1 MNKKLIVSS
10 ILAIAFLST
19 TVAPA
24 VVSATDDHP
33 VEKQVINKPLIKDDK
48 LKPKTLKK
56 FKEKPRTLKVLKK
69 VKKKRLLYKA
79 KPAERKKFRK
89 ELKERKLKIKKVGKK
104 HRTDFRKKIK
114 STKKRARLAAAH
126 RRAFHMLKRFHFANA
141 RYSNIIERIERR
153 IKKLEANDVDVTS
166 LVVLLEEAKN
176 LQAETEDKLA
186 SVKEKYESLLTGDS
200 PKEAAMAARALA
212 KELKGDLKSIHAK
225 VVELIKAL
233 KALKK

>member
-24 VVSATDDHP
+24 VVSATDHP
-33 VEKQVINKPLIKDDK
+33 VKKQVINKQLIKDDE
-48 LKPKTLKK
+48 LNPKTLKK
-56 FKEKPRTLKVLKK
+56 EKPRALKVLKK
-69 VKKKRLLYKA
+69 VKKKRSLYKA

-89 ELKERKLKIKKVGKK
+89 ELKERKLRIKKVGKK

-114 STKKRARLAAAH
+114 STKKRARLAVAH
-126 RRAFHMLKRFHFANA
+126 RRAFHMLRRFRFANA

-153 IKKLEANDVDVTS
+153 IKKLEANDVDITS

-176 LQAETEDKLA
+176 LQAEAEDKLA

>member
-24 VVSATDDHP
+24 VVSATDHP
-33 VEKQVINKPLIKDDK
+33 VKKQVINKQLIKDDE
-48 LKPKTLKK
+48 LNPKTLKK
-56 FKEKPRTLKVLKK
+56 EKPRALKVLKK
-69 VKKKRLLYKA
+69 VKKKRSLYKA
-79 KPAERKKFRK
+79 KPAERKKFRE
-89 ELKERKLKIKKVGKK
+89 ELKERKLRIKKVGKK
-104 HRTDFRKKIK
+104 HRADFRKKIK
-114 STKKRARLAAAH
+114 STKKRARLAVAH
-126 RRAFHMLKRFHFANA
+126 RRAFHMLRRFRFANA

-153 IKKLEANDVDVTS
+153 IKKLEANDVDITS

-176 LQAETEDKLA
+176 LQAEAEDKLA

>member
-24 VVSATDDHP
+24 VVSATDHP
-33 VEKQVINKPLIKDDK
+33 VKKQVVNKQLIKDDE

-56 FKEKPRTLKVLKK
+56 FKEKPRALKVLKK
-69 VKKKRLLYKA
+69 VKKKRSLYKA

-89 ELKERKLKIKKVGKK
+89 KLKERKLKIKKVGKK

-114 STKKRARLAAAH
+114 STKKRARLAVAH
-126 RRAFHMLKRFHFANA
+126 RRAFHMLRRFRFANA

-153 IKKLEANDVDVTS
+153 IKKLEANDVDITS

>member
-24 VVSATDDHP
+24 VVSATDHP
-33 VEKQVINKPLIKDDK
+33 VKKQVINKQFIKDDE

-56 FKEKPRTLKVLKK
+56 EKPRALKVLKK
-69 VKKKRLLYKA
+69 VKKKRSLYKA

-153 IKKLEANDVDVTS
+153 IKKLEANDVDITS

-176 LQAETEDKLA
+176 LQAEAEDKLA

>member
-24 VVSATDDHP
+24 VVSATDHP
-33 VEKQVINKPLIKDDK
+33 VKKQVIKKQLIKDDE

-56 FKEKPRTLKVLKK
+56 LKEKPRALKVLKK
-69 VKKKRLLYKA
+69 VKKKRSLYKA

-153 IKKLEANDVDVTS
+153 IKKLEANDVDITS

-176 LQAETEDKLA
+176 LQAEAEDKLA

>member
-24 VVSATDDHP
+24 VVSATDHP
-33 VEKQVINKPLIKDDK
+33 VKKQVIKKQLIKDDE

-56 FKEKPRTLKVLKK
+56 LKEKPRALKVLKK
-69 VKKKRLLYKA
+69 VKKKRSLYKA

-114 STKKRARLAAAH
+114 STKKRARLAVAH
-126 RRAFHMLKRFHFANA
+126 RRAFHMLRRFRFANA

-153 IKKLEANDVDVTS
+153 IKKLEANDVDITS

-176 LQAETEDKLA
+176 LQAEAEDKLA

>member
-24 VVSATDDHP
+24 VVSATDHP
-33 VEKQVINKPLIKDDK
+33 VKKQVINKLLIKDDK

-56 FKEKPRTLKVLKK
+56 LKEKPRALKVLNK

-89 ELKERKLKIKKVGKK
+89 ELKERKLKIEKVGKK
-104 HRTDFRKKIK
+104 HRADFRKKIK

-153 IKKLEANDVDVTS
+153 IKKLEANDVDITS
-166 LVVLLEEAKN
+166 LVVLLE
-176 LQAETEDKLA
+176 
-186 SVKEKYESLLTGDS
+186 
-200 PKEAAMAARALA
+200 
-212 KELKGDLKSIHAK
+212 
-225 VVELIKAL
+225 
-233 KALKK
+233 

>member
-24 VVSATDDHP
+24 VVSATDHP
-33 VEKQVINKPLIKDDK
+33 VNKQVIKKPLIKDDK

-56 FKEKPRTLKVLKK
+56 FKEKPRALKVLKK

-89 ELKERKLKIKKVGKK
+89 ELKERKLRIEKVGKK
-104 HRTDFRKKIK
+104 HRTDFRNKVK
-114 STKKRARLAAAH
+114 STKKRARLAVAH

-153 IKKLEANDVDVTS
+153 IKKLEANDLDITS

>member
-24 VVSATDDHP
+24 VVSATDHP
-33 VEKQVINKPLIKDDK
+33 VKKQVINKQLIKDDE
-48 LKPKTLKK
+48 LNPKTLKK
-56 FKEKPRTLKVLKK
+56 EKPRALKVLKK
-69 VKKKRLLYKA
+69 VKKKRSLYKA

-89 ELKERKLKIKKVGKK
+89 ELKERKLRIKKVGKK
-104 HRTDFRKKIK
+104 HRADFRKKIK
-114 STKKRARLAAAH
+114 STKKRARLAVAH
-126 RRAFHMLKRFHFANA
+126 RRAFHMLRRFRFANA

-153 IKKLEANDVDVTS
+153 IKKLEANDVDITS

-176 LQAETEDKLA
+176 LQAEAEDKLA

>member
-19 TVAPA
+19 AVAPA
-24 VVSATDDHP
+24 VVSATDHP
-33 VEKQVINKPLIKDDK
+33 VKKQVVNKQLIKDDE

-56 FKEKPRTLKVLKK
+56 FKEKPRALKVLKK
-69 VKKKRLLYKA
+69 VKKKRSLYKA

-89 ELKERKLKIKKVGKK
+89 KLKERKLKIKKVGKK

-126 RRAFHMLKRFHFANA
+126 RRAFHMLRRFRFANA

-153 IKKLEANDVDVTS
+153 IKKLEANDVDITS

>member
-24 VVSATDDHP
+24 VVSATDHP
-33 VEKQVINKPLIKDDK
+33 VKKQVINKQLIKDDE
-48 LKPKTLKK
+48 LNPKTLKK
-56 FKEKPRTLKVLKK
+56 EKPRALKVLKK
-69 VKKKRLLYKA
+69 VKKKRSLYKA

-89 ELKERKLKIKKVGKK
+89 ELKERKLRIKKVGKK
-104 HRTDFRKKIK
+104 HRADFRKKIK
-114 STKKRARLAAAH
+114 STKKRARLAVAH
-126 RRAFHMLKRFHFANA
+126 RRAFHMLRRFRFANA

-153 IKKLEANDVDVTS
+153 IKKLEANDVDITS

-176 LQAETEDKLA
+176 LQAEAEDKLA
-186 SVKEKYESLLTGDS
+186 SVKEKYETLLTGDS

>member
-1 MNKKLIVSS
+1 
-10 ILAIAFLST
+10 
-19 TVAPA
+19 
-24 VVSATDDHP
+24 
-33 VEKQVINKPLIKDDK
+33 
-48 LKPKTLKK
+48 
-56 FKEKPRTLKVLKK
+56 
-69 VKKKRLLYKA
+69 
-79 KPAERKKFRK
+79 
-89 ELKERKLKIKKVGKK
+89 
-104 HRTDFRKKIK
+104 
-114 STKKRARLAAAH
+114 
-126 RRAFHMLKRFHFANA
+126 LKRFHFANA

>member
-24 VVSATDDHP
+24 VGSATDHQ
-33 VEKQVINKPLIKDDK
+33 VNKQVIKKQLIKDDE

-56 FKEKPRTLKVLKK
+56 LKEKPRALKKVLKK
-69 VKKKRLLYKA
+69 VKKKGSLYKA

-89 ELKERKLKIKKVGKK
+89 ELKERKLRIKKVGKK

-114 STKKRARLAAAH
+114 STKKRARLAVAH
-126 RRAFHMLKRFHFANA
+126 RRAFHMLRRFRFANA

-153 IKKLEANDVDVTS
+153 IKKLEANDVDITS

-176 LQAETEDKLA
+176 LQAEAEDKLA

>member
-24 VVSATDDHP
+24 VVSATDHP
-33 VEKQVINKPLIKDDK
+33 VNKQVIKKPLIKDDK

-56 FKEKPRTLKVLKK
+56 FKEKPRALKVLKK

-89 ELKERKLKIKKVGKK
+89 ELKERKLRIEKVGKK
-104 HRTDFRKKIK
+104 HRTDFRNKVK
-114 STKKRARLAAAH
+114 STKKRARLAVAH

-153 IKKLEANDVDVTS
+153 IKKLEANDVDITS

>member
-24 VVSATDDHP
+24 VVSATDHP
-33 VEKQVINKPLIKDDK
+33 VKKQVINKPLIKDDK

-56 FKEKPRTLKVLKK
+56 LKEKPRALKVLKK
-69 VKKKRLLYKA
+69 VKKKRSLYKA

-89 ELKERKLKIKKVGKK
+89 KLKERKLKIKKVGKK

-114 STKKRARLAAAH
+114 STKKRARLAVAH
-126 RRAFHMLKRFHFANA
+126 RRAFHMLRRFRFANA

-153 IKKLEANDVDVTS
+153 IKKLEANDVDITS

-176 LQAETEDKLA
+176 LQAEAEDKLA

-225 VVELIKAL
+225 VAELIKAL

>member
-24 VVSATDDHP
+24 VVSATDHP
-33 VEKQVINKPLIKDDK
+33 VNKQVIKKLLIKDDK

-56 FKEKPRTLKVLKK
+56 FKEKPRALKVLKK

-89 ELKERKLKIKKVGKK
+89 ELKERKLRIKKVGKK
-104 HRTDFRKKIK
+104 HRTDFRNKVK
-114 STKKRARLAAAH
+114 STKKRARLAVAH

-153 IKKLEANDVDVTS
+153 IKKLEANDVDITS

-212 KELKGDLKSIHAK
+212 KELKGDLKSIRAK

>member
-24 VVSATDDHP
+24 VVSATDHP
-33 VEKQVINKPLIKDDK
+33 VKKQVINKQLIKDDE

-56 FKEKPRTLKVLKK
+56 LKEKPRALKVLKK
-69 VKKKRLLYKA
+69 VKKKRSLYKA

-89 ELKERKLKIKKVGKK
+89 ELKERKLKIEKVGKE
-104 HRTDFRKKIK
+104 HRINFRNKVK
-114 STKKRARLAAAH
+114 STKKRARLAVAH

-153 IKKLEANDVDVTS
+153 IKKLEANDVDITS